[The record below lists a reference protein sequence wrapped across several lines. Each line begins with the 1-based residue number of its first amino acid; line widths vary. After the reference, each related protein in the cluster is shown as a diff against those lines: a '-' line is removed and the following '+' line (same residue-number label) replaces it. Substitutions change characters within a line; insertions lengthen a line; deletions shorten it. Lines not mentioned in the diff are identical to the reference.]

1 MTEKTIYVCDI
12 CGETFDDEESCLFH
26 EESEKRKQFENRVAF
41 FNADGACVDNIEAA
55 FIIWVADEEAFEY
68 VNELLSEYMY
78 AGIPQDFGG
87 GAFPNVFYVDDNAD
101 WRCLSTDVNKLLN
114 LERKV
119 KKVVDKLPKM

>member
-87 GAFPNVFYVDDNAD
+87 GAFPNTFYVDDNAD
-101 WRCLSTDVNKLLN
+101 WRCLSTDVNNLLS

-119 KKVVDKLPKM
+119 KKVVYKLPKM

>member
-1 MTEKTIYVCDI
+1 MTEKTIYVCEL
-12 CGETFDDEESCLFH
+12 CGKTFEDEESCLAH
-26 EESEKRKQFENRVAF
+26 EESEKHKQFENRVAF
-41 FNADGACVDNIEAA
+41 FNEDGACVDNIEAA
-55 FIIWVADEEAFEY
+55 FTIWVADEEAFEY

-87 GAFPNVFYVDDNAD
+87 GAFPNTFYVDDNGD

-119 KKVVDKLPKM
+119 KKVIDKLPKM